1 MIQMMEKYSN
11 NLEQLIAEKMKEVEE
26 EKKRSDMLLYKM
38 LPKCVTSRGLRGR
51 RPTILCRSTVAPLTL
66 HAFDKPLLFSQ
77 VCRGKSTRW

>member
-51 RPTILCRSTVAPLTL
+51 RPTILCRSSSAQFT
-66 HAFDKPLLFSQ
+66 
-77 VCRGKSTRW
+77 CI

>member
-38 LPKCVTSRGLRGR
+38 LPKCVTSRG
-51 RPTILCRSTVAPLTL
+51 
-66 HAFDKPLLFSQ
+66 
-77 VCRGKSTRW
+77 